1 MIMTLMSTPMQEEH
15 SETESAAYNRWKKS
29 PALVLAVP
37 AVLTYTRT
45 SPKGPE
51 DAYGK
56 WQPSRTVEEPVSK
69 ASAASESSAGATAGT
84 DHRPTDRPS
93 AVALGGGRDGT
104 PQNHAGAGAAGRTR
118 PTVRWSDPQPPRQVR
133 NKQELLRQTFSF
145 EHHGNTCSAGDH
157 RQSALKQSYQ
167 LPAAAEPQ
175 IESPRRVDRVRRQA
189 LYQSSISLGDM

>member
-45 SPKGPE
+45 SPKGTE

-69 ASAASESSAGATAGT
+69 ASAASESSTGATAGT
-84 DHRPTDRPS
+84 DRPRS
-93 AVALGGGRDGT
+93 AVARVGGRGGT
-104 PQNHAGAGAAGRTR
+104 TQNHAGARVFEGTWKFNDWTGPDGA
-118 PTVRWSDPQPPRQVR
+118 
-133 NKQELLRQTFSF
+133 
-145 EHHGNTCSAGDH
+145 
-157 RQSALKQSYQ
+157 
-167 LPAAAEPQ
+167 LPAS
-175 IESPRRVDRVRRQA
+175 SPSYARHTHTMCVFGAICTSLQNRHCARMRSVSARRQRKPC
-189 LYQSSISLGDM
+189 SSQMMPLARPVSTRQ